1 MKHIKKA
8 EEGNPRKQANRKRP
22 TLVDVA
28 LESGVGTTTV
38 SRIING
44 GHYVEAGTLARV
56 QAVMKRLG
64 YQPNH
69 AARALKGQKTRT
81 LGLIVPSLKDEFFAN
96 LADTVQGLARQ
107 NDYVLIVLASADD
120 ADQETKEIAVFQSH
134 RVDGLIVV
142 PPRVQSRAFLA
153 AVQALGV
160 PVVAVDRPLLS
171 RHSSVTCDNYEAA
184 LAGTKHLIEHG
195 RQRILC
201 LGGDPDLYT
210 IQERQR
216 GYKDAVAQASLVPEL
231 LYAADTSTL
240 IDKLRACLNRSAT
253 KRPDSV
259 LGLLNAG
266 SIAAYEE
273 LMNLGRKIPQDV
285 ALIGFDDFPLS
296 STLRPAISVIRQ
308 PVAEIGRAATH
319 LIFEQIEMK
328 TTTPHHLRL
337 GTEFIQRKS
346 CGC

>member
-1 MKHIKKA
+1 
-8 EEGNPRKQANRKRP
+8 
-22 TLVDVA
+22 
-28 LESGVGTTTV
+28 
-38 SRIING
+38 
-44 GHYVEAGTLARV
+44 
-56 QAVMKRLG
+56 
-64 YQPNH
+64 
-69 AARALKGQKTRT
+69 
-81 LGLIVPSLKDEFFAN
+81 
-96 LADTVQGLARQ
+96 
-107 NDYVLIVLASADD
+107 
-120 ADQETKEIAVFQSH
+120 
-134 RVDGLIVV
+134 
-142 PPRVQSRAFLA
+142 
-153 AVQALGV
+153 
-160 PVVAVDRPLLS
+160 
-171 RHSSVTCDNYEAA
+171 
-184 LAGTKHLIEHG
+184 LIEHG